1 MKHAKLEVKLLS
13 DASLTPEYQ
22 KFGSAGFD
30 LHARIPDGTMV
41 IEAGKRAV
49 IGTGIAVAVPLG
61 YELQIRPRSGLAL
74 KHGITVLNSP
84 GTVDHGFIKNEV
96 GVILINHGENDFIVH
111 DGDRIAQAVLNEIV
125 VAEIVVVD
133 ELSGYDRGGGFGST
147 NI

>member
-1 MKHAKLEVKLLS
+1 MEVKLLS
-13 DASLTPEYQ
+13 DASLVPEYQ

-41 IEAGKRAV
+41 IEAGKHAV
-49 IGTGIAVAVPLG
+49 IGTGIAVAVPFG

-84 GTVDHGFIKNEV
+84 GTVDHGFKNEV

-111 DGDRIAQAVLNEIV
+111 DGDRIAQALIKEIII
-125 VAEIVVVD
+125 AKIVVVD
-133 ELSGYDRGGGFGST
+133 ELTGYDRGGGFGST

>member
-1 MKHAKLEVKLLS
+1 MKYAKLEVKLLTEQ
-13 DASLTPEYQ
+13 SLVPEYQ

-41 IEAGKRAV
+41 IEKGKHAV

-61 YELQIRPRSGLAL
+61 YELQIRPRSGLAA

-84 GTVDHGFIKNEV
+84 GTVDYGFKNEV
-96 GVILINHGENDFIVH
+96 GVILINHGENDFIIH
-111 DGDRIAQAVLNEIV
+111 DGDRIAQGIINEIV

-133 ELSGYDRGGGFGST
+133 ELSGYDRGGGFGHT
-147 NI
+147 GI